1 MKKECTSDEARV
13 KAEAYCAVSEHCKDE
28 VFRKLEQWGAPADS
42 FEPIIQHLEEENYLD
57 EQRYAIAFVRDKYR
71 FNQWGKMK
79 ISQALKLK
87 HVPSGC
93 ISRAMQ
99 EIDEEEYRVI
109 LASLLRKKRQGIK
122 ANNEYE
128 RNGKLI
134 RFAIGHGYEMDE
146 ILRCIQQMGFDD
158 GDME

>member
-1 MKKECTSDEARV
+1 MKKELNEKEARV
-13 KAEAYCAVSEHCKDE
+13 KAEAYCSVAERCRMDVIG
-28 VFRKLEQWGAPADS
+28 KLYQWGVAESCMDG
-42 FEPIIQHLEEENYLD
+42 IISHLEREGFLD
-57 EQRYAIAFVRDKYR
+57 SLRYAKAFVRDKYR
-71 FNQWGKMK
+71 FNQWGRMK

-93 ISRAMQ
+93 ISKAMQ

>member
-1 MKKECTSDEARV
+1 MKKECTPDEARV
-13 KAEAYCAVSEHCKDE
+13 KAEAYCAVTEHCKDE
-28 VFRKLEQWGAPADS
+28 VLRKLEQWGAPADAYES
-42 FEPIIQHLEEENYLD
+42 IIQHLEEENFLD

-87 HVPSGC
+87 HVPSSC
-93 ISRAMQ
+93 ISKAMQ
-99 EIDEEEYRVI
+99 EIDEEEYGAI

-134 RFAIGHGYEMDE
+134 RFAVGHGYEMDE

>member
-1 MKKECTSDEARV
+1 MKKECTPDEARV
-13 KAEAYCAVSEHCKDE
+13 KAEAYCAATEHCKDE
-28 VFRKLEQWGAPADS
+28 VLRKLEQWGAPADAYES
-42 FEPIIQHLEEENYLD
+42 IIQHLEEGNFLD

-79 ISQALKLK
+79 ITQALKLK
-87 HVPSGC
+87 HVSSSC
-93 ISRAMQ
+93 ISKAMQ
-99 EIDEEEYRVI
+99 DIDEEEYGAI
-109 LASLLRKKRQGIK
+109 LVSLLRKKRQGIK

-134 RFAIGHGYEMDE
+134 RFAVGHGYEMDE

>member
-1 MKKECTSDEARV
+1 MKKELNEKEARV
-13 KAEAYCAVSEHCKDE
+13 KAEAYCSVAERCRMDV
-28 VFRKLEQWGAPADS
+28 VGKLYQWGVAESCMDG
-42 FEPIIQHLEEENYLD
+42 IISHLEREGFLD
-57 EQRYAIAFVRDKYR
+57 SLRYAKAFVRDKYR

-122 ANNEYE
+122 VNNEYE